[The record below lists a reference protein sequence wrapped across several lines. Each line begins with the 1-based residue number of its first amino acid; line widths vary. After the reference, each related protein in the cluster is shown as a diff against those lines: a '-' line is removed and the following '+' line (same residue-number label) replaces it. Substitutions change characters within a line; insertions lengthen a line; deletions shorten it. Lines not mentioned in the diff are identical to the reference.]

1 MVAGWKNKIEL
12 CNQQES
18 GEQNYIRHLMGM
30 NKLISVGIAC
40 GMMQNIMRCFKGI
53 VGMYTTYCAHLEEP
67 ETGKEV
73 MVNE

>member
-1 MVAGWKNKIEL
+1 
-12 CNQQES
+12 
-18 GEQNYIRHLMGM
+18 MGM